1 MFGDT
6 SSLKLVI
13 DAENRASKVLKD
25 VQSQLEGVAQRTQK
39 LGKDMANVGK
49 ELSMKV
55 TAPIVGMGVASF
67 KMSSDFQTSMD
78 RIVGLVG
85 VARNEVNGWKDD
97 IFNLSRVTG
106 KTAIELGD
114 AMFFITSAGLRGG
127 DAISV
132 LKMSAKA
139 AAAGLGETKTVAD
152 LVTSAINAYG
162 IKNLSAANATD
173 VLVAAVR
180 EGKAE
185 APELAASMGQV
196 LPIAS
201 ELGVSFDQVGGTIA
215 AMTRTGTNAATA
227 AIQLRQILASLLKP
241 SKQASDTLEEFGT
254 SAGEVREKIREEG
267 LLTTLDDL
275 KNRFGDNEEAASMV
289 FGNIRALSGVLDLL
303 GENSEENIAL
313 LDRMSDS
320 TGALEKAFEDTENQG
335 RAWGKMVAEGQI
347 LLIQFGDTVAKVILP
362 VFEKLREILVKV
374 SDWWSILS
382 ESQKQTI
389 LIILGIVAVIG
400 PLLVILGNLI
410 WVVGL
415 AMQGFTLLAGAFS
428 LLGVVIFAIIITI
441 GLLIKIGW
449 DLYHHWDEIV
459 EGFKIIFNE
468 WLDKV
473 KGVLN
478 SIKQYFT
485 DTWEGIK
492 IIVGDAV
499 DWLMKKLQPLI
510 NAFQRVTKFASKLRS
525 KVGGAIST
533 VREAIPFQYGG
544 IITRPTL
551 GLVGE
556 AGPEA
561 VIPLNR
567 MAGAGIGGITINVY
581 GDISGNDLI
590 EKVGEG
596 ILRKLQ
602 IRQRI

>member
-510 NAFQRVTKFASKLRS
+510 NAFQRVTKFASKLRG
-525 KVGGAIST
+525 KVGGTIST
-533 VREAIPFQYGG
+533 VRRAIPFQHGG

-602 IRQRI
+602 IRQRL